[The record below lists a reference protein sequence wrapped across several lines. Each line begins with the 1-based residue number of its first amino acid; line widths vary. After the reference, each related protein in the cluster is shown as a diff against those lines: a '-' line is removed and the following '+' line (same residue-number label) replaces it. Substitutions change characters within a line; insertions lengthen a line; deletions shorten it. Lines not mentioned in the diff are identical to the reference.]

1 MKILHHWLEE
11 ILLCTLNPEKT
22 SHILTSIGLEVENIS
37 AISSVKGG
45 LDGLVAGKVLECE
58 PHPNA
63 DRLKITKVLVGN
75 GEQLSIVCGASNV
88 AAGQTVVVALPG
100 STLYP
105 LSGEPFKI
113 KKTKIRGLESNG
125 MICAEDEIG
134 LGNSHE
140 GIIVLDK
147 DYEPGTPLNQIYP
160 VFHDTLYEIGL
171 TPNRADAASHLGVAR
186 DLKTWFNVHEKKNL
200 SINIPYPA
208 ELPESS
214 GIQTLDIEILHQ
226 QKCRRYAGVVI
237 SGIQKSS
244 LPPLMKFRLEA
255 CNINSIHPV
264 VDITNYVML
273 EMGQPM
279 HAFDY
284 EKITGKKIF
293 VGTPENKM
301 PFTLLDGQIIELTE
315 DDLVIGNEEEPMCL
329 AGIYGGKNS
338 GIQPETKTVFLES
351 AYFNPSTIRKSASKF
366 KLKTE
371 SSFRFERGTNPDMVI
386 PALHRAASLILETCG
401 GSVSSGPYDLYPEK
415 IEPAKVAFSFTLS
428 NELLG
433 HEIEPETIHSI
444 LEELEVKID
453 AESKDGA
460 LCYVPPFKYDVTR
473 QADLVEEIARIYGYD
488 NIPPSVSFK
497 IPAVLTPPSE
507 KQRFRNF
514 ILNFFSQKGF
524 SEVQGLSLEKA
535 QWHEKNTSDA
545 VPVLNPVSS
554 ESAYLRRHL
563 VFTGMNILMHNI
575 HRQQKDLRLFEIGKI
590 YEKNE
595 KGYSEK
601 DVLGIYTSGRL
612 FGVNHYK
619 ADYQTGISDHLGL
632 IYSMADML
640 NATVNVEEITTPLI
654 TGVYIYLND
663 ILCGFCGYPGANV
676 RKMFDADSKLNICI
690 SQLDFSAFLKSTKS
704 NTVFK
709 TIPEFPQV
717 RRDLAFIVSKSV
729 SYASILQTIK
739 KEYKGKYLQDIRLFD
754 IYEGDQIG
762 ENKKSLALSFTFR
775 SDKKTLTEEEL
786 RHETDGIMQI
796 LKNILRAEIRE

>member
-1 MKILHHWLEE
+1 MRILHHWLEE
-11 ILLCTLNPEKT
+11 ILQTKLESEKI
-22 SHILTSIGLEVENIS
+22 SNVLTSVGLEVENIS

-45 LDGLVAGKVLECE
+45 LEGLVAGKVLECD

-134 LGNSHE
+134 LGKSHE

-338 GIQPETKTVFLES
+338 GIQPETKTIFLES
-351 AYFNPSTIRKSASKF
+351 AYFNPSSIRKSASKF

-401 GSVSSGPYDLYPEK
+401 GTISSGPYDLYPEK
-415 IEPAKVAFSFTLS
+415 IEPAKVAFSYTLC

-433 HEIEPETIHSI
+433 HEIESETIHSI

-473 QADLVEEIARIYGYD
+473 QVDLVEEIGRIYGYD
-488 NIPPSVSFK
+488 NIPPSNSFK
-497 IPAVLTPPSE
+497 IPTVVIPPSE
-507 KQRFRNF
+507 KQRLRNF

-524 SEVQGLSLEKA
+524 SEVHGLSLEKA
-535 QWHEKNTSDA
+535 QWHEKNSSA
-545 VPVLNPVSS
+545 AIPVLNPVNSD
-554 ESAYLRRHL
+554 SAYLRQNL
-563 VFTGMNILMHNI
+563 VFTGMQILMHNI
-575 HRQQKDLRLFEIGKI
+575 NRQQKDLRLFELGKV
-590 YEKNE
+590 YELHN
-595 KGYSEK
+595 GNYIEK
-601 DVLGIYTSGRL
+601 DVLGIYSSGRL
-612 FGVNHYK
+612 YGINHYK
-619 ADYQTGISDHLGL
+619 ADFQTGISDHLGL
-632 IYSMADML
+632 IYSLADVL
-640 NATVNVEEITTPLI
+640 NATVSVEEVTTPLI
-654 TGVYIYLND
+654 TGVHIYFND
-663 ILCGFCGYPGANV
+663 ALCGFCGYPGASV

-690 SQLDFSAFLKSTKS
+690 SQVDFSVFLTNTKTK
-704 NTVFK
+704 TVFK

-717 RRDLAFIVSKSV
+717 RRDLAFIVSKNV

-762 ENKKSLALSFTFR
+762 KDKKSLALSFTFR
-775 SDKKTLTEEEL
+775 SDKKTLTEEDL
-786 RHETDGIMQI
+786 HHETDGIMQI
-796 LKNILRAEIRE
+796 LKSILRAEIRE